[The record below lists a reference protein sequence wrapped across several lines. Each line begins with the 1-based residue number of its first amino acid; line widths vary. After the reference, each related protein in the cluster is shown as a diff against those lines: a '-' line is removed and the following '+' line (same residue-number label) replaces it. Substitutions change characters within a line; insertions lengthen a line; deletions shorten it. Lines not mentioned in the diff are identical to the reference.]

1 MNRRNFVAAS
11 VGGVIA
17 SDLLAPTW
25 RTSTPQVTPQ
35 GPSDI
40 REMFPRLEHEVFL
53 NAAGGTPLST
63 FAESG
68 LRQYEEF
75 WRLGPGEGRG
85 ERVSAM
91 LSDVRTSFARLIGA
105 DPDEI
110 AFVHCTKAGEQVV
123 LDGLPDLRSGGNVV
137 TNEFHFSGSLHN
149 LVGLRNAGLDVRIVK
164 GTDWL
169 VSLDAMEAVIDDRTA
184 LVDITLVS
192 NINGRVEP
200 VRQLADRA
208 HAKGGFIFADI
219 IQAAGIVPI
228 DVRAMGIDF
237 AACSGYKWL
246 YGPHGVGFLYVRRE
260 LQGNALPDHLFP
272 GHVRHNYPPWVATP
286 DPSFGDF
293 TYRPPTDARR
303 YQPGHVSYLG
313 YAALYQCLR
322 FIEET
327 GVEEAR
333 LHSVRLTQRLAQQLD
348 GARYRSISPDPL
360 HAPIAAFAVDGA
372 PALEDRLR
380 AANIVIAV
388 GSNTIRVSPAIYNNE
403 EDIDL
408 LAEVL
413 NG

>member
-1 MNRRNFVAAS
+1 MNRRDFVAAS
-11 VGGVIA
+11 VGGVVA
-17 SDLLAPTW
+17 ADLLPGTLRATTP
-25 RTSTPQVTPQ
+25 RTQTR
-35 GPSDI
+35 GPSEI

-85 ERVSAM
+85 ERTAAM
-91 LSDVRTSFARLIGA
+91 LSEVRISFARLIGA

-123 LDGLPDLRSGGNVV
+123 LDGLPALRNGGNVV

-149 LVGLRNAGLDVRIVK
+149 LVGLRTAGLDVRIVK
-164 GTDWL
+164 GADWQ

-208 HAKGGFIFADI
+208 HAKGAFIFADI
-219 IQAAGIVPI
+219 IQATGIVPI

-246 YGPHGVGFLYVRRE
+246 YGPHGVGFFYVRRE
-260 LQGNALPDHLFP
+260 LQGTALPDHLFP

-286 DPSFGDF
+286 NPSFGDF
-293 TYRPPTDARR
+293 TYLPPTDARR

-313 YAALYQCLR
+313 YAALYQGLR

-327 GVEEAR
+327 GVEQAR
-333 LHSVRLTQRLAQQLD
+333 LHSVRLAQRLARQLD

-360 HAPIAAFAVDGA
+360 HAPIATFAVDGA

-408 LAEVL
+408 LSEVL